1 MERFSAITEDFRSGM
16 DAIAGDNGKSLQ
28 EQRTYL
34 VQRALVISIAIGTIL
49 GIIEIALS
57 QVTGNRGIFMDG
69 FVNILSIIPG
79 ALSIFS
85 VKLGSRQADWKMHY
99 GYRRI
104 ETVMVLLFA
113 LAVCGVALT
122 QIAETLLNPAAVL
135 APLFGTLIVV
145 YACAAIAIE
154 YFLSRYLWRVGHE
167 QQSRLLVLDAI
178 LIRGD
183 ITISAIILAGGVL
196 LIAFP
201 EIAAIQTAIAIIIIG
216 IIFAFGLK
224 EAVTAIKELVD
235 AGPSL
240 EINRLIERITE
251 ENPAVIFISEQRIR
265 TFGGALSV
273 ELTVEVD
280 PFLSVKEAYDIST
293 AIERQIREGVQN
305 ILEVRVRVHP
315 AGALAET
322 LESPDGTL
330 LR

>member
-1 MERFSAITEDFRSGM
+1 MERFSAIMEDFRSGM
-16 DAIAGDNGKSLQ
+16 DAIAGASGKSLQ

-122 QIAETLLNPAAVL
+122 QIAETLLNPTAVL
-135 APLFGTLIVV
+135 APLFGTLIAV
-145 YACAAIAIE
+145 YASAAITIE
-154 YFLSRYLWRVGHE
+154 YLLSRYLWRVGHE
-167 QQSRLLVLDAI
+167 QQSWLLVLDAI

-183 ITISAIILAGGVL
+183 ITISAIILAGGL
-196 LIAFP
+196 LLVAFP
-201 EIAAIQTAIAIIIIG
+201 EIPVIQTAIAIIIIG

-251 ENPAVIFISEQRIR
+251 ENPEVIFISEQRIR

-280 PFLSVKEAYDIST
+280 PFLSVKEAYGIST

-315 AGALAET
+315 AGAFAET